1 MQDWLSPLTPP
12 KAACHS
18 NFHESGLCDVH
29 TGCQARVVLI
39 ESFGSLHHS
48 NGNLHWENGCVVN
61 PVRLCASVLTRK
73 ILVTSDFL
81 LPARLDH
88 AGIRGHEGLPG
99 VAWQVS
105 SAHNL

>member
-1 MQDWLSPLTPP
+1 VQ
-12 KAACHS
+12 
-18 NFHESGLCDVH
+18 
-29 TGCQARVVLI
+29 
-39 ESFGSLHHS
+39 
-48 NGNLHWENGCVVN
+48 
-61 PVRLCASVLTRK
+61 VRLTRK

-88 AGIRGHEGLPG
+88 AGIRGHEALPG

>member
-1 MQDWLSPLTPP
+1 MCC
-12 KAACHS
+12 K
-18 NFHESGLCDVH
+18 SGEIV
-29 TGCQARVVLI
+29 Q
-39 ESFGSLHHS
+39 
-48 NGNLHWENGCVVN
+48 
-61 PVRLCASVLTRK
+61 VRLTRK

-88 AGIRGHEGLPG
+88 AGIRGHEALPG